1 MHSAPDFGGFAQVQ
15 IASKIKNS
23 LIYQKN
29 RLFQTLLQLWRLIC
43 DLAKLVTVGDIL
55 NQDWLKSIQNLPK
68 EKKAPVNVSRA
79 YITILAGYVCVVRN
93 GTALD

>member
-1 MHSAPDFGGFAQVQ
+1 MKESP
-15 IASKIKNS
+15 
-23 LIYQKN
+23 
-29 RLFQTLLQLWRLIC
+29 
-43 DLAKLVTVGDIL
+43 VGDIL